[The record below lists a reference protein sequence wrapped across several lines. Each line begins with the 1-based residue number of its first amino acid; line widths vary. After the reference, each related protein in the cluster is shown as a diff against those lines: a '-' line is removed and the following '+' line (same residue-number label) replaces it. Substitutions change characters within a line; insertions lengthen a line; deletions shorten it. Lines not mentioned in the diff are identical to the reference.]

1 MKKLKEHQWESD
13 NSSKVKVWIIEDNEL
28 YRKNLAALLNQNEW
42 INCEHT
48 FSNCEDALLELKES
62 FSPEVFLV
70 DIGLPGMNGIEGI
83 QQIKR
88 ISPTSF
94 IIIIT
99 VYDDDQKI
107 FSALCAGASGYLL
120 KSSPDEKI
128 IEAITDV
135 LNGGAPM
142 NAQIARKALNVFL
155 KRSSSNGDYG
165 LTNREKD
172 ILSLIVDGLSKK
184 QIADLLHI
192 SYYTVDT
199 HIKNIY
205 AKLHV
210 QSSTGAVSKALK
222 ERLI

>member
-1 MKKLKEHQWESD
+1 MQ
-13 NSSKVKVWIIEDNEL
+13 
-28 YRKNLAALLNQNEW
+28 
-42 INCEHT
+42 
-48 FSNCEDALLELKES
+48 ES
-62 FSPEVFLV
+62 FSPEIFFV
-70 DIGLPGMNGIEGI
+70 DIGLPGMSGIEGI

-88 ISPTSF
+88 ISPTSH

-99 VYDDDQKI
+99 VYDDDQKV
-107 FSALCAGASGYLL
+107 FNALCAGASGYLL

-155 KRSSSNGDYG
+155 NRTSTVDDYG

-172 ILSLIVDGLSKK
+172 ILGLVVEGLPKK
-184 QIADLLHI
+184 QIADHLHI

>member
-1 MKKLKEHQWESD
+1 MDKLSRNNH
-13 NSSKVKVWIIEDNEL
+13 KVSVWVIEDNDL
-28 YRKNLAALLNQNEW
+28 YRRNLAALLNQNKW

-48 FSNCEDALLELKES
+48 FSTCEDALEEMQES
-62 FSPEVFLV
+62 FSPEIFFV
-70 DIGLPGMNGIEGI
+70 DIGLPGMSGIEGI

-88 ISPTSF
+88 ISPTSH

-99 VYDDDQKI
+99 VYDDDQKV
-107 FSALCAGASGYLL
+107 FNALCAGASGYLL

-155 KRSSSNGDYG
+155 NRTSTVDDYG

-172 ILSLIVDGLSKK
+172 ILGLVVEGLPKK
-184 QIADLLHI
+184 QIADHLHI

>member
-1 MKKLKEHQWESD
+1 MRTSEKHWESIP
-13 NSSKVKVWIIEDNEL
+13 SIGKVNVWIIEDNEL
-28 YRKNLAALLNQNEW
+28 YSKNLAALLNQNED

-48 FSNCEDALLELKES
+48 FSNCEDALKEMQES
-62 FSPEVFLV
+62 FSPQVFLV
-70 DIGLPGMNGIEGI
+70 DIGLPGMSGIEGI

-88 ISPTSF
+88 ISPTSH

-107 FSALCAGASGYLL
+107 FKALCAGASGYLL

-142 NAQIARKALNVFL
+142 NAQIAKKALDMLLTSRFR
-155 KRSSSNGDYG
+155 KSDYG
-165 LTNREKD
+165 LTDRERD
-172 ILSLIVDGLSKK
+172 ILGLVVEGFPKK
-184 QIADLLHI
+184 QIADRLNI

-210 QSSTGAVSKALK
+210 QSSSGAVSKALK